1 MSDFINTNMKMTT
14 FSQEN
19 ITKVPAQIHFK
30 KAGGFLFFNMLLEG
44 LDVLGVHLKK
54 TDEWFFGL
62 YHGGTYNGYLH
73 FGDIPKE
80 DHQNLCEE
88 FFPMNRNDLQSFIN
102 THQGRLEYHESAPES
117 WRFVGE
123 LDKRKIIQQKM

>member
-1 MSDFINTNMKMTT
+1 MTT
-14 FSQEN
+14 FSKDN

-44 LDVLGVHLKK
+44 LDVLAVHLKK

-88 FFPMNRNDLQSFIN
+88 FFPPDLNNLQKYVDVN
-102 THQGRLEYHESAPES
+102 QGRLEYHHSAPDS

>member
-1 MSDFINTNMKMTT
+1 MYDFLNTNMKMTT

-30 KAGGFLFFNMLLEG
+30 KTGGFLFFNMLLEG

-54 TDEWFFGL
+54 SDEWFFGL

-73 FGDIPKE
+73 FGEIPKE
-80 DHQNLCEE
+80 DHQKLCDQ
-88 FFPMNRNDLQSFIN
+88 FFPMDRNNLQSFIKIN
-102 THQGRLEYHESAPES
+102 QGRLEYHESASES
-117 WRFVGE
+117 WRFIGE
-123 LDKRKIIQQKM
+123 LENKKIIQKN